1 MSFLLTTSDI
11 MMCPHGGTV
20 SVSSSN
26 TKANAGAVIVRPIDI
41 FTVAGCSF
49 VIPPNIQSPCMTV
62 DWQMPANNV
71 MADSAPALTS
81 SSIGMCKAETQAVQG
96 TVIIQSTQTKVSGK

>member
-1 MSFLLTTSDI
+1 MSFLLTSSDV

-20 SVSSSN
+20 SISSSN
-26 TKANAGAVIVRPIDI
+26 TKANAGATIVRPSDI
-41 FTVAGCSF
+41 FTVAGCTF
-49 VIPPNIQSPCMTV
+49 TIPPSTPSPCVTV
-62 DWQMPANNV
+62 DWQIPANNV

-81 SSIGMCKAETQAVQG
+81 SSIGLCKAATQAVQG

>member
-1 MSFLLTTSDI
+1 MSFLLTTSDM

-20 SVSSSN
+20 SISSSN
-26 TKANAGAVIVRPIDI
+26 TKANAGAAIVRPGDI

-49 VIPPNIQSPCMTV
+49 IIPPSIQSPCVMV
-62 DWQMPANNV
+62 DWQIPANNV
-71 MADSAPALTS
+71 MADSAPALTN
-81 SSIGMCKAETQAVQG
+81 SSIGMCKAATQAVQG